1 MMKKLFLLI
10 FFFSFS
16 SYSEE
21 LPSVFIRY
29 QEELFRILGG
39 NDTTSSY
46 VFSRIIGNK
55 VKEKKLVKI
64 EKVRCRITDKYYLDT
79 TKKGRDKS
87 YNVLYLRVT
96 DCARQSGFGA
106 KDLPLVSIYVLGK
119 DSFVRYER
127 LGPGRVVLFSQVAVP
142 SKKNLIGYAY

>member
-79 TKKGRDKS
+79 TKK
-87 YNVLYLRVT
+87 
-96 DCARQSGFGA
+96 
-106 KDLPLVSIYVLGK
+106 
-119 DSFVRYER
+119 
-127 LGPGRVVLFSQVAVP
+127 
-142 SKKNLIGYAY
+142 